1 MKYINVINLDRYQPG
16 YKDRDLIWI
25 KVYIKLINGSY
36 EFEMMHETDKWRFI
50 ALCMLQTQTKK
61 PVPSDAA
68 YLSKKG
74 FVFKNRPLN
83 LTLKALQNA
92 QLVELV
98 DVTETYSKS
107 ETSVDSCDDSVTQ
120 SREEKSR
127 EDKIRKEK
135 IRVGFEELWKRYPNK
150 DGRVQ
155 AENKYDTTVK
165 TEEDLI
171 LINKALDNYLASD
184 NVARGY
190 IKNGS
195 TWFNNWQDWI
205 QDPKIDDATRKA
217 REIGI
222 KYGLK
227 PNTNQ
232 KRP

>member
-120 SREEKSR
+120 SREEKIR
-127 EDKIRKEK
+127 KDKIRK
-135 IRVGFEELWKRYPNK
+135 GFDDLWERYPNK
-150 DGRVQ
+150 DGRVT
-155 AENKYDTTVK
+155 AESKYYGSVK
-165 TEEDLI
+165 TEDDLI
-171 LINKALDNYLASD
+171 LINKALDNYLASEK
-184 NVARGY
+184 VAKGF

-195 TWFNNWQDWI
+195 TWFHNWRDWI
-205 QDPKIDDATRKA
+205 DDPTSTPTTRKIE
-217 REIGI
+217 EIGE

-227 PNTNQ
+227 PNTST
-232 KRP
+232 K